1 MTDMSAAAV
10 AERAVARMTEFVR
23 AWKRRGRPAIIARA
37 EENPAAISVPEKT
50 LTVYDVEAVLAENA
64 ELRVRAEQTK
74 NALAGATEANTMLRK
89 GITKTR
95 AEIAELRERIVS
107 DLYDVAEELKQQA
120 DQAGADNRTGQT
132 VLLAKADT
140 YADAAERVRSQ
151 S

>member
-10 AERAVARMTEFVR
+10 AERAVARMTDFVR
-23 AWKRRGRPAIIARA
+23 VWKRRGRPAIIARV

-50 LTVYDVEAVLAENA
+50 LTVYDIEAVLAENA
-64 ELRVRAEQTK
+64 ELRIRAKQAK
-74 NALAGATEANTMLRK
+74 DALAGATEANTMLRK
-89 GITKTR
+89 GITKAR
-95 AEIAELRERIVS
+95 AEMAELRERIVS

-120 DQAGADNRTGQT
+120 GSDNRTGQT
-132 VLLAKADT
+132 ILLVKADA